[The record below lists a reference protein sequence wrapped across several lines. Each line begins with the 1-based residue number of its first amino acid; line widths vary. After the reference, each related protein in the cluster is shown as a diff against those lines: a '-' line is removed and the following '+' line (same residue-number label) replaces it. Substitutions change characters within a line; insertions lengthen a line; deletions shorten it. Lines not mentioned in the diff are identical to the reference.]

1 MKIFM
6 RNFAPINT
14 PRNFQAK
21 VIQNER
27 LTVCLL
33 LETEMRGQLP
43 DKLETEGSDSF
54 SGRSAI
60 VTALPGRE
68 AKDAALMQRIAGSSD
83 RAALEE
89 IATHYAPRL
98 KAWLMYRGEQPPTAE
113 DIVQDVIIL
122 VWTKAH
128 QYDLAKGSFSS
139 WVFRMV
145 RNTWIDHKRKHDR
158 LQPTDPDV
166 VSSMADAPVDAA
178 DAELDQIK
186 TAQAV
191 QAELA
196 KLPLDQ
202 KQMLHLAF
210 FEGLS
215 HSQIAERSGLA
226 LGTVK
231 SRIRVPLKRMKS
243 RLENFHGVGQ

>member
-1 MKIFM
+1 M
-6 RNFAPINT
+6 RD
-14 PRNFQAK
+14 QL
-21 VIQNER
+21 QDQ
-27 LTVCLL
+27 
-33 LETEMRGQLP
+33 MR
-43 DKLETEGSDSF
+43 TEGSGSF
-54 SGRSAI
+54 PGRSAI

-68 AKDAALMQRIAGSSD
+68 EKDAALMQRITGYSD
-83 RAALEE
+83 RTALEE

-98 KAWLMYRGEQPPTAE
+98 KAWLMYRGEQSPTAE

-139 WVFRMV
+139 WLFRMV

-158 LQPTDPDV
+158 LQPTDPDI
-166 VSSMADAPVDAA
+166 VSTMADAPVDTA
-178 DAELDQIK
+178 DAALDQIEV
-186 TAQAV
+186 ARAI

-215 HSQIAERSGLA
+215 HNQIADRTGLA

-231 SRIRVPLKRMKS
+231 SRIRVSLKKMKS
-243 RLENFHGVGQ
+243 KLESYRGVDQ